1 MLIVDLV
8 LSLQIITL
16 LSDSAMEVIILS
28 VKVIMETLNLV
39 IKSSF
44 LSEIISDY
52 PTTMY
57 KARKILGIKHDRYE
71 KLVICPNCEK
81 SY

>member
-1 MLIVDLV
+1 
-8 LSLQIITL
+8 
-16 LSDSAMEVIILS
+16 MEAIILS

-39 IKSSF
+39 IKSS
-44 LSEIISDY
+44 LLPEIISDC